1 MIMGEGREMSD
12 EVILGTKGCRYWKE
26 HLLGAILLCSYLKLS
41 EMLVIFSH
49 CTFLFTE
56 GIERPQHKVLHQ
68 RDAWEL

>member
-12 EVILGTKGCRYWKE
+12 KVILGTKGCRYWKE
-26 HLLGAILLCSYLKLS
+26 HLLGAIPLCSYLKLS

-56 GIERPQHKVLHQ
+56 GIERPQHKALHQ
-68 RDAWEL
+68 

>member
-12 EVILGTKGCRYWKE
+12 KVILGTKGCRYWKE
-26 HLLGAILLCSYLKLS
+26 HLLGAIPLS

-56 GIERPQHKVLHQ
+56 GIERPQHKALHQ
-68 RDAWEL
+68 